1 MRASLLLVLGLFSF
15 QAPQAPSQE
24 MPEGPPNI
32 VLLFA
37 DDAGYADF
45 GFQGSGSHA
54 TPHIDSIATG
64 GVRFT
69 NAYVSA
75 SVCSPSRAGLL
86 TGRYQ
91 QRFGH
96 EYNLPGMPDEKVAAE
111 MRGLPVGERTMAD
124 ELKERGY
131 ATGVIGKWHLGKLP
145 QFQPEQRGFD
155 EFFGMLGG
163 SSTYRPGKA
172 KSIVSNYRE
181 VDTSTLPYLTDAF
194 GDEAVGFIERHK
206 AEPFFLYLSF
216 NAPHGPLHARPD
228 YLVEAREHFET
239 EERAI
244 NAAMTRS
251 LDDNIGKVLAKLEEL
266 GLAANTLV
274 VFTND
279 NGGAMPYNASLNA
292 PLRGTKG
299 TCLEGGNR
307 VPCAMRW
314 PAVLGA
320 GSVYEQ
326 PIISLDLLPTFVAA
340 TGRWVEDEGAA
351 ALDGVDL
358 LPYLSGKAQGR
369 PHAALFWKL
378 NWGAAVRV
386 GDWKLVRTPAGEHWL
401 FDLSTDIGEH
411 QDLAEQHPD
420 KLRALRQRLE
430 TWESELPVPIWQSAP
445 MWRKHS
451 LERYDQ
457 ERVQGF
463 VRR

>member
-1 MRASLLLVLGLFSF
+1 MRAPLLLALILL
-15 QAPQAPSQE
+15 APLALAQD
-24 MPEGPPNI
+24 PPNI

-45 GFQGSGSHA
+45 GFQGSEKHA

-64 GVRFT
+64 GMRFT

-96 EYNLPGMPDEKVAAE
+96 EYNLPGMPDEKVTAD

-131 ATGVIGKWHLGKLP
+131 ATGMIGKWHLGSRP
-145 QFQPEQRGFD
+145 QFHPKQRGFD

-163 SSTYRPGKA
+163 SSNYKPGKA

-181 VDTSTLPYLTDAF
+181 VETKGLPYLTDAF
-194 GDEAVGFIERHK
+194 GDEAASFIERHK

-216 NAPHGPLHARPD
+216 NAPHTPLHARPD
-228 YLVEAREHFET
+228 YLDEARKQFET

-251 LDDNIGKVLAKLEEL
+251 LDENVGKVLAKLEAL
-266 GLAANTLV
+266 GLAENTLV

-314 PAVLGA
+314 PAVLPA
-320 GSVYEQ
+320 GTVYAEA
-326 PIISLDLLPTFVAA
+326 IISLDLLPTFVAA
-340 TGRWVEDEGAA
+340 TGRWVEDEGQAP
-351 ALDGVDL
+351 LDGVNL
-358 LPYLSGKAQGR
+358 LPYLSGKTEGR
-369 PHAALFWKL
+369 PHEALFWKL

-386 GDWKLVRTPAGEHWL
+386 DNWKLVRTPAGEHWL
-401 FDLSTDIGEH
+401 FDLGADIGESK
-411 QDLAEQHPD
+411 DLAKEQPD
-420 KLRALRQRLE
+420 KLRSLRERLE
-430 TWESELPVPIWQSAP
+430 TWESELSVPIWVSAP

-451 LERYDQ
+451 LARYDQ
-457 ERVQGF
+457 ARVQDF

>member
-1 MRASLLLVLGLFSF
+1 MRASLLPLLALLSPLALA
-15 QAPQAPSQE
+15 Q
-24 MPEGPPNI
+24 GPPNI

-45 GFQGSGSHA
+45 GFQGSETHA
-54 TPHIDSIATG
+54 TTHIDSIATG

-96 EYNLPGMPDEKVAAE
+96 EFNLPGMPDEKVTAE

-131 ATGVIGKWHLGKLP
+131 TTGIIGKWHLGSRP
-145 QFQPEQRGFD
+145 QFHPVQRGFD

-181 VDTSTLPYLTDAF
+181 VKTEELPYLTDAF
-194 GDEAVGFIERHK
+194 GDEAVAFLERHK

-228 YLVEAREHFET
+228 YLAEAREQFET

-251 LDDNIGKVLAKLEEL
+251 LDENVGKVLAKLESL
-266 GLAANTLV
+266 GLAENTLV

-314 PAVLGA
+314 PAVLPA
-320 GSVYEQ
+320 GMVYEEA
-326 PIISLDLLPTFVAA
+326 IISLDLLPTFVAA
-340 TGRWVEDEGAA
+340 TKRGIEDDDAA
-351 ALDGVDL
+351 SLDGVNL
-358 LPYLSGKAQGR
+358 WPYLSGELEGQ
-369 PHAALFWKL
+369 PHEALFWKL
-378 NWGAAVRV
+378 NWGAAVRE

-401 FDLSTDIGEH
+401 FDLKADIGESK
-411 QDLAEQHPD
+411 DLAKEHPD
-420 KLRALRQRLE
+420 KLRDLRQQLE
-430 TWESELPVPIWQSAP
+430 SWESGLPVPIWVSAP

-451 LERYDQ
+451 LKRYDQ